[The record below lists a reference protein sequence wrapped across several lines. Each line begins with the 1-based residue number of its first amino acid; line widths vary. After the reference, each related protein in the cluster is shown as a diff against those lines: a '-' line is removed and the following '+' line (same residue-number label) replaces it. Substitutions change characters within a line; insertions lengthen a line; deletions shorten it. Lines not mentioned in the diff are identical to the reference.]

1 MFEQQ
6 PGAGYDE
13 FEYMSADGLMLRGR
27 RYGANNTNDR
37 LPVVCLAGLTR
48 NSADFHGLAMALSR
62 HPKHPRQVLALDY
75 RGRGRSDYD
84 KNWQNY
90 NPLIEAG
97 DTISACEAAGFE
109 DIALIGTSRGGMI
122 AMVLAAMR
130 PGILKQ
136 VILNDIGPEIDGV
149 GWARIK
155 TSLQR
160 MREPN
165 SWDEAVEMLREA
177 LGAQFTGL
185 SDQDWLDHARATFRD
200 GSGRPERNFDKGLLT
215 SIKAQNLDDELPT
228 FWPQFDG
235 LRYSALLAIRG
246 ENSDLFSA
254 ETLAKMAERHPAMQS
269 ITVAGQGHAPLLHSG
284 KLPEQIF
291 KFLETTAPK
300 H

>member
-1 MFEQQ
+1 MPESSNNGFV
-6 PGAGYDE
+6 E
-13 FEYMSADGLMLRGR
+13 FEYMSSDGLTLRGR
-27 RYGANNTNDR
+27 RYGSRDWHDR

-48 NSADFHGLAMALSR
+48 NSADFHKLALYLSG
-62 HPKHPRQVLALDY
+62 HPQHPRQVLSLDY

-84 KNWQNY
+84 KNWENY

-97 DTISACEAAGFE
+97 DVIAGIEAAGFE
-109 DIALIGTSRGGMI
+109 DVSLIGTSRGGLI

-160 MREPN
+160 MREP
-165 SWDEAVEMLREA
+165 STWDEAIEMLHEG

-185 SDQDWLDHARATFRD
+185 SEQDWQDHAKATFGD
-200 GSGRPERNFDKGLLT
+200 EGGKPVRNFDNGLLS
-215 SIKAQNLDDELPT
+215 SIKAQNLDEELPT

-235 LRYSALLAIRG
+235 LRHTALLVIRG

-254 ETLAKMAERHPAMQS
+254 NTLEKMAERHENMQK

-284 KLPEQIF
+284 KLPEKIY
-291 KFLETTAPK
+291 KFLESTAPK

>member
-1 MFEQQ
+1 MTEIPKSEFT
-6 PGAGYDE
+6 E
-13 FEYMSADGLMLRGR
+13 FEYMSSDGLTLRGR
-27 RYGANNTNDR
+27 RYGSRDWHER

-48 NSADFHGLAMALSR
+48 NSADFHKLALYLSS
-62 HPKHPRQVLALDY
+62 HPQHPRQVLALDY

-84 KNWQNY
+84 KNWENY

-97 DTISACEAAGFE
+97 DTIAGIEAAGFE
-109 DIALIGTSRGGMI
+109 DVSLIGTSRGGLI

-130 PGILKQ
+130 PGILQQ

-160 MREPN
+160 MREP
-165 SWDEAVEMLREA
+165 STWDEAVEMLHEG

-185 SDQDWLDHARATFRD
+185 SEQDWQDHASATFKD
-200 GSGRPERNFDKGLLT
+200 ENGKPVRNFDNGLLA
-215 SIKAQNLDDELPT
+215 SIKAQNLDQELPT

-235 LRYSALLAIRG
+235 LRHAALLVIRG
-246 ENSDLFSA
+246 ANSDLFSA
-254 ETLAKMAERHPAMQS
+254 GTLEKMDARHPDMQK
-269 ITVAGQGHAPLLHSG
+269 ITVQGQGHAPLLHSG
-284 KLPEQIF
+284 KLPEQIYR
-291 KFLETTAPK
+291 FLESTAPK